1 MRAPIDGIDTLS
13 TLSAVNGVQSIWGW
27 SAEQWQSYSAGTP
40 QFLNSLQQVEMGRGY
55 YLYRE

>member
-1 MRAPIDGIDTLS
+1 IDGIDTLS

-40 QFLNSLQQVEMGRGY
+40 QFLNSLQQVEMAYGY
-55 YLYRE
+55 YLYK